1 MVNKVLCE
9 NPKLVIEEFCEKLI
23 EVKSNV
29 IAYCVSKPLNPPA
42 IKSISGASP
51 LLLMQRAEINM
62 IDFAIKSDDISTFR
76 RKRKKKRKRINP
88 KF

>member
-1 MVNKVLCE
+1 MVIVDL
-9 NPKLVIEEFCEKLI
+9 CEKLE
-23 EVKSNV
+23 EVQSNIIV
-29 IAYCVSKPLNPPA
+29 YCVSKTLTPPA

-62 IDFAIKSDDISTFR
+62 IDFAIKSDDISSFR
-76 RKRKKKRKRINP
+76 RKRKKKRKRKQLNP